1 MWPPD
6 ITITG
11 SGKVS
16 DDSDTTYS
24 INNNNQVRNR
34 NQKVMSDRKRRFG
47 EARSQK

>member
-1 MWPPD
+1 MWPSD

-34 NQKVMSDRKRRFG
+34 NQKVMLDQKRRIG
-47 EARSQK
+47 EA